1 MKEQE
6 LNNLLDKAIGTKGN
20 LQIHSY
26 WMNKIFKELLQQIPT
41 TISQLEDSKEYI
53 SEKEIEA
60 NYVKQDQLSDYMKSD
75 QIQSNYV
82 NFTYHNQDINAK
94 LSDLKKGV
102 INYIKN
108 EFVDLGLPS
117 GLLWATTNIGA
128 LVPEDYGLYF
138 AWGETQG
145 YSGTTEEKQFNWS
158 DYKLCN
164 GTSTTLTKYNNKSYY
179 GTVDNLITLE
189 LIDDA
194 AYQSDNTCRMPTQ
207 NDLIELVANTTN
219 TWETLNG
226 VNGVRFTSKINGN
239 SIFIPAAGYC
249 FNDSVSDVEKYVI
262 LWSSSISSLSE
273 YSHVL
278 QLSRYDSINLNNSRN
293 RMVGLPVRAVKE
305 ANASSVFDPNNY
317 YTKSEVDA
325 KILELQTL
333 INNYINGTSQG
344 SELDA

>member
-41 TISQLEDSKEYI
+41 TIAQLEDSKEYI
-53 SEKEIEA
+53 SEKEIEV

-145 YSGTTEEKQFNWS
+145 YEDKTVDKQFNWG
-158 DYKLCN
+158 DYKF
-164 GTSTTLTKYNNKSYY
+164 GTNTNLSKYNTK
-179 GTVDNLITLE
+179 DNLVMLKLE
-189 LIDDA
+189 DDA
-194 AYQSDNTCRMPTQ
+194 AYQSDNTCRMPTTA
-207 NDLIELVANTTN
+207 DLQELVDNTTSA
-219 TWETLNG
+219 WITLNSVKG
-226 VNGVRFTSKINGN
+226 IKFTSKVNSN

-249 FNDSVSDVEKYVI
+249 VDASVQEANYYARF
-262 LWSSSISSLSE
+262 WSSSLSDNKE
-273 YSHVL
+273 FSKML
-278 QLSRYDSINLNNSRN
+278 QSYPSGSIDLNSAIYRCI
-293 RMVGLPVRAVKE
+293 GLPVRAVKE
-305 ANASSVFDPNNY
+305 ANSVFDPNNY
-317 YTKSEVDA
+317 YTKSEVDT

-333 INNYINGTSQG
+333 INNYINGTSQV